1 MSRYLDSV
9 CKLCRREGEKLFLK
23 GNRCY
28 GPKCSFERRSY
39 PPGEHGQKPP
49 SRGARGD
56 YRRQLR
62 AKQKAKRT
70 YGIFEKQ
77 FRNYYF
83 KAARQTGITGQNLI
97 SLLERRLDN
106 VVYRLG
112 FATSRKQARQFVK
125 HNHFTVNGKRVNIP
139 SYIVQVGD
147 IITPRERSRNLA
159 AIQEALDYARQR
171 GAPEWLDID
180 TDKAEGRVQ
189 GAPLVEQIETEL
201 ETQLIIELYSK

>member
-23 GNRCY
+23 GRRCI

-39 PPGEHGQKPP
+39 PPGDHGQKPP
-49 SRGARGD
+49 TRARGEF
-56 YRRQLR
+56 RRQLR
-62 AKQKAKRT
+62 TKQKAKRI

-83 KAARQTGITGQNLI
+83 KAARQTGITGENLI
-97 SLLERRLDN
+97 AFLERRLDN

-112 FATSRKQARQFVK
+112 FATSRKQARQLVK

-139 SYIVQVGD
+139 SYLVEVGD
-147 IITPRERSRNLA
+147 VITPRERSRENVT
-159 AIQEALDYARQR
+159 IQEALEFSKQR
-171 GAPEWLDID
+171 GAPEWLEID
-180 TDKAEGRVQ
+180 AEKTEGRVQ
-189 GAPLVEQIETEL
+189 GPPIVEHIAAEL
-201 ETQLIIELYSK
+201 DTQLIIELYSR